1 MSVLKESNKHLDNE
15 EQVKILENISGINT
29 LQEFCRTLY
38 ALIEGT
44 IQTISRNAGGNTV
57 AQKAQEYIEQNLD
70 REKLSL
76 NLITSDLFVNASYL
90 SRIFKQS
97 VGESITKYIMRK
109 RVEKS
114 MELFDTTD
122 LKVYEVAA
130 AVGMPDAHYFG
141 TSFKKYT
148 GKTVNEYKSK
158 NRTLSGK

>member
-1 MSVLKESNKHLDNE
+1 MQEEIQCSESTGIYWTE
-15 EQVKILENISGINT
+15 SG
-29 LQEFCRTLY
+29 QGE
-38 ALIEGT
+38 
-44 IQTISRNAGGNTV
+44 TV
-57 AQKAQEYIEQNLD
+57 PEPD
-70 REKLSL
+70 RIGS
-76 NLITSDLFVNASYL
+76 FVNASYL

>member
-1 MSVLKESNKHLDNE
+1 MKK
-15 EQVKILENISGINT
+15 QVKILENISGINT

-76 NLITSDLFVNASYL
+76 NLIASDLFVNASYL

-97 VGESITKYIMRK
+97 VGKVLRNILCASAWR
-109 RVEKS
+109 RVW
-114 MELFDTTD
+114 
-122 LKVYEVAA
+122 
-130 AVGMPDAHYFG
+130 
-141 TSFKKYT
+141 SFLIL
-148 GKTVNEYKSK
+148 
-158 NRTLSGK
+158 RI